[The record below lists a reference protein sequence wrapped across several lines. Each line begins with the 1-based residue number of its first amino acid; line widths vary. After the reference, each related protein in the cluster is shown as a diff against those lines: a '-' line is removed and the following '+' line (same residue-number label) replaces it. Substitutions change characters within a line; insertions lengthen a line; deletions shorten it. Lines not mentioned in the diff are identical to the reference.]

1 LAVSVRTQSAT
12 LSGDLCRSRS
22 YKDSYYLG
30 LPQAAHVAKLRHNAT
45 AAFFGHMVR

>member
-1 LAVSVRTQSAT
+1 MPIYVDH
-12 LSGDLCRSRS
+12 GCH
-22 YKDSYYLG
+22 KDSYYLG